1 MARVSLKNIVGKKN
15 EVNTAVLALIGQLN
29 ETTWIED
36 ENGKLLV
43 GNSAEAPPSSFPVNL
58 DNEIIGWVKG
68 DERSIMIA
76 NLLGYLAQKEAE
88 KKKLGT
94 EVLNLYQE
102 LNVIYNFS
110 EQLTETIDPDVI
122 AQLTLEQAVHS
133 IPSHSGV
140 IVLWNEEKKQL
151 MVPAKSG
158 EQLFNEEQLRTNPGV
173 LLKIGLS
180 GQSEIITDLTLL
192 KEKGII
198 ENDVHSLIYAAMK
211 VKHRIMGAI
220 ILA

>member
-1 MARVSLKNIVGKKN
+1 MIRRPPRSTLDRSSAASDVYKRQG
-15 EVNTAVLALIGQLN
+15 

-43 GNSAEAPPSSFPVNL
+43 GDLTGAPRSSFPVNL

-102 LNVIYNFS
+102 LNIIYN
-110 EQLTETIDPDVI
+110 
-122 AQLTLEQAVHS
+122 
-133 IPSHSGV
+133 
-140 IVLWNEEKKQL
+140 
-151 MVPAKSG
+151 
-158 EQLFNEEQLRTNPGV
+158 
-173 LLKIGLS
+173 
-180 GQSEIITDLTLL
+180 
-192 KEKGII
+192 
-198 ENDVHSLIYAAMK
+198 
-211 VKHRIMGAI
+211 
-220 ILA
+220 